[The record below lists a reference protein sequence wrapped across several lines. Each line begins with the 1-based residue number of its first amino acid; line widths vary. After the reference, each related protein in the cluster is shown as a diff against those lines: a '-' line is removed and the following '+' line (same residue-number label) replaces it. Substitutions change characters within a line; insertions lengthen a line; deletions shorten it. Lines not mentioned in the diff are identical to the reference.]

1 VHVHADLFTTM
12 EIYAVKI
19 ASTAVFLLWLVRHVM
34 KEFKRDE

>member
-1 VHVHADLFTTM
+1 MHVHADLFTTI

-19 ASTAVFLLWLVRHVM
+19 ASTAVFLLWLVRYIK

>member
-1 VHVHADLFTTM
+1 VHVYADLFTTI

-19 ASTAVFLLWLVRHVM
+19 ASTTIFLLWLFRHVK